1 MLRRCTSFGPTCR
14 LASSP
19 EAGPGATVGTL
30 KLGYPLLLYKV
41 AVPTR
46 LYLSRVVK
54 VLCVGPGHG
63 SPQSRATTMG
73 PRQRPTPPHGRVQ
86 SRHVSRKGGIL
97 QGVNSESKPP
107 RESAG
112 PLDIQSGPP
121 RLVSDPWIYSP
132 DLQGWSRTSTC
143 ASRTPRMGFGPPR
156 MGSRPPTGRSQGPKT
171 EHTRAL
177 NWTGLELD
185 LGGGPV
191 STCVQT
197 QSGADM
203 SAYTSTLRPGGDL
216 MLPHGLPH
224 VT

>member
-1 MLRRCTSFGPTCR
+1 MLVIC
-14 LASSP
+14 L
-19 EAGPGATVGTL
+19 VGTL
-30 KLGYPLLLYKV
+30 KLGYPLVLYKV

-46 LYLSRVVK
+46 LSLSHVVK

-63 SPQSRATTMG
+63 SPQSRATTLG
-73 PRQRPTPPHGRVQ
+73 PRQRPTPSHGRVW

-97 QGVNSESKPP
+97 QGVNSEFEPP

-112 PLDIQSGPP
+112 PLYIQSGPP
-121 RLVSDPWIYSP
+121 RLVLDPRIYSL

-143 ASRTPRMGFGPPR
+143 ASRTPGMGSGPPR
-156 MGSRPPTGRSQGPKT
+156 MVSVPPTRRSQGPRT

-185 LGGGPV
+185 PGGGPV
-191 STCVQT
+191 STRVQT
-197 QSGADM
+197 QSGADLF
-203 SAYTSTLRPGGDL
+203 AYTSAPRPGGDP
-216 MLPHGLPH
+216 MMPRGLLR